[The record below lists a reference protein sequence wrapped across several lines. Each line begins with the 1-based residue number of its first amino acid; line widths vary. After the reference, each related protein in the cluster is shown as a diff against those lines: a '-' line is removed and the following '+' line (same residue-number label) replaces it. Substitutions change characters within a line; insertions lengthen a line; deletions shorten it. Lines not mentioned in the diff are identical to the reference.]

1 SGLSLINYCGHGSS
15 NSWGTSGFSSS
26 DVNDLRNGDMLPVI
40 ISVACVNGAF
50 HKGTCFAEAWLRKQD
65 GGAVAALMSTIN
77 QPWTPPMRGQDYMND
92 LLIGGYDYQANPGNG
107 TSTTSGRNIFG
118 SIVLNGLVLMYA
130 ESSGSQDLETI
141 STWTTFGDASLQ
153 VRTQAQ
159 IQIDISNIVVRS
171 GDSFSTQISD
181 GVEAVSGAMVV
192 LKQNDLIFK
201 GITDDSGHVT
211 IEHELEAGT
220 ATLVVSG
227 SNLETIYQEIQ
238 VEN

>member
-40 ISVACVNGAF
+40 ISVACVNGTF

-65 GGAVAALMSTIN
+65 GGAVAALMATIN

-92 LLIGGYDYQANPGNG
+92 LLIGGYDYQVNPGNG
-107 TSTTSGRNIFG
+107 TSTAAGRTIFG

-130 ESSGSQDLETI
+130 ESNGSHDLDTL
-141 STWTTFGDASLQ
+141 STWTIFGDASLQ
-153 VRTQAQ
+153 VRTQPPLQ
-159 IQIDISNIVVRS
+159 IEISNIEVTA
-171 GDSFSTQISD
+171 GDRFSTNISD
-181 GVEAVSGAMVV
+181 GAEAVSGAMVV
-192 LKQNDLIFK
+192 LSQNDMIFK
-201 GITDDSGHVT
+201 GITSDSGDVT
-211 IEHELEAGT
+211 IEHELEAGA

-227 SNLETIYQEIQ
+227 SNLATIYQEIQ